1 LVAVI
6 NRGICDQPPHS
17 TIFLEEVF
25 VSDPRVRLL
34 FEPKSVAIVGAS
46 SDPAKAS
53 GLPLRNIAKSKFSGK
68 IYPVNPRAGEISGLT
83 CYPTVS
89 DLPEAPDVAVLMVDA
104 KLSCEVLE
112 ECGKKGVKTAIIGS
126 AGFSESGPEGQE
138 RQQRL
143 GEIAKLYDV
152 RVVGPNC
159 HGTLNVLKNIPCGYD
174 HAFALPLKPGP
185 VAIASHSGALLGV
198 LGHRA
203 VQANQGLSYLVSNG
217 NEMDLDL
224 CDFTE
229 FFLEDASTKVVAV
242 LMEALKNGP
251 RFLELA
257 RRAHEIGK
265 TIVVLKVGKSERG
278 AITTMA
284 HTARMAGA
292 GEVYEAAFRQFG
304 IISTDTVETFLGAA
318 QMAAHQPVPR
328 GGRLLIMTSSGA
340 GASLMADKASE
351 YGIELAEISE
361 EAQARIPQRRTAIL
375 TNPFDTA
382 GASRSPG
389 FLSSVCEAFA
399 VDTAND
405 CLLMY
410 LGPLAVRHDYARNFA
425 AASEKFGKAAAAII
439 MLSEP
444 DVRDIFQTHH
454 VPVFDAATD
463 ACFQTLQAYID
474 HGKFLQAHAST
485 TNDGASASVASPAAE
500 AILRPHRGA
509 SMLPQSATTE
519 LLGVYGFKCAEYLSA
534 ATSGEA
540 EAAGAKLGYPV
551 ILKAMVPNVAHR
563 SDAGLVSDKVSS
575 VSELRQQYALLEGR
589 ARASS
594 QNNVN
599 MSVEKFIPHDFEVI
613 LGAKYDATFGPVVLG
628 GFGGIFTELLHD
640 YALRLAPLTKID
652 AEEMI
657 SSLKAFPILQKP
669 SSGDANHLS
678 ALADALLRLSDLAVD
693 LNGKI
698 SAVDINPIGLS
709 TGSSEITVLDAKIH
723 L

>member
-1 LVAVI
+1 M
-6 NRGICDQPPHS
+6 
-17 TIFLEEVF
+17 
-25 VSDPRVRLL
+25 SDPRVRLL

-46 SDPAKAS
+46 SDPTKAS
-53 GLPLRNIAKSKFSGK
+53 GLPLRNIAKSKFTGK
-68 IYPVNPRAGEISGLT
+68 IYPVNPRASEISGLT
-83 CYPTVS
+83 CYPSVS
-89 DLPEAPDVAVLMVDA
+89 ELPEAPDVAILMVDA
-104 KLSCEVLE
+104 KLSPGVLD

-138 RQQRL
+138 RQDRL
-143 GEIAKLYDV
+143 GEIAKTYNI
-152 RVVGPNC
+152 RVCGPNC
-159 HGTLNVLKNIPCGYD
+159 HGTFNVLKNIPCGYD
-174 HAFALPLKPGP
+174 HAFALPLNPGP

-229 FFLEDASTKVVAV
+229 FFLEDESTKVVAV
-242 LMEALKNGP
+242 LMEGLKNGP
-251 RFLELA
+251 RFLDLA
-257 RRAHEIGK
+257 QRAHEIGK

-304 IISTDTVETFLGAA
+304 VISTDTVETFLGAA

-328 GGRLLIMTSSGA
+328 GGRILVMTSSGA

-351 YGIELAEISE
+351 YGIDLADISD
-361 EAQARIPQRRTAIL
+361 AAKARIPQRRTAIL

-389 FLSSVCEAFA
+389 FLSGVCEAFA
-399 VDTAND
+399 SDTGND

-425 AASEKFGKAAAAII
+425 AASEKFGKTAAAII

-444 DVRDIFQTHH
+444 DVRDIFQAHH

-463 ACFQTLQAYID
+463 ACFRMLRGYID
-474 HGKFLQAHAST
+474 YGKFLQRRDSAAKNGSFASR
-485 TNDGASASVASPAAE
+485 ARPEAE
-500 AILRPHRGA
+500 VILRAHGGA
-509 SMLPQSATTE
+509 PMLPHSATTE
-519 LLGVYGFKCAEYLSA
+519 LLGAYGFKCAENISA
-534 ATSGEA
+534 ATGTEA
-540 EAAGAKLGYPV
+540 QAAAAKLGYPV
-551 ILKAMVPNVAHR
+551 ILKAMVPDVAHR
-563 SDAGLVSDKVSS
+563 SDAGLVSGRISSDAELQQEFAVLQSKARVLSKDNVAVSVDKF
-575 VSELRQQYALLEGR
+575 
-589 ARASS
+589 
-594 QNNVN
+594 
-599 MSVEKFIPHDFEVI
+599 MPHEFEVI
-613 LGAKYDATFGPVVLG
+613 LGVKYDATFGPVILCGLG
-628 GFGGIFTELLHD
+628 GIYTEVLRD
-640 YALRLAPLTKID
+640 YALRLAPVTRAD
-652 AEEMI
+652 AEDMI

-669 SSGDANHLS
+669 VSRDSKHLP
-678 ALADALLRLSDLAVD
+678 ALADALLRLSELAVE
-693 LNGKI
+693 LKGKI

-709 TGSSEITVLDAKIH
+709 AGLSEITVLDAKIH
-723 L
+723 V